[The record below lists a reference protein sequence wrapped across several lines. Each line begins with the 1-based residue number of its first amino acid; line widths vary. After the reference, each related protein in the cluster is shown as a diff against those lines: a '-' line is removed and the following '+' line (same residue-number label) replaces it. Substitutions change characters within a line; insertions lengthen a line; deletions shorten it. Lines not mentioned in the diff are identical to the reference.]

1 VRLRYVRTLVQEVVE
16 AMQDIPRPFLCQVR
30 GTWRKGKEY
39 IMESLEY
46 SVKTRKGSR
55 ISKSSARGPI
65 NLSMRSSWRRWASTF
80 SQIILIHATLPS
92 HPLL

>member
-1 VRLRYVRTLVQEVVE
+1 MDMVAHRLLYKLC
-16 AMQDIPRPFLCQVR
+16 IPILMSESYLTYF
-30 GTWRKGKEY
+30 TEY